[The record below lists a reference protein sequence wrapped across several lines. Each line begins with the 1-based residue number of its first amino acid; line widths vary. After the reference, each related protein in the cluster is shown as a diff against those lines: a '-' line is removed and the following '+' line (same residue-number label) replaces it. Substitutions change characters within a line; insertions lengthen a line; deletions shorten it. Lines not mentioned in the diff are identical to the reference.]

1 MANILE
7 DTVNFGFGLF
17 AYSREKLEDLVEKL
31 VDNGKVEKKDARA
44 FMQELVS
51 KGDEQRKEIKQYV
64 KDEVNDAVSAVNVKG
79 GGLTKEDIR
88 EIVRE
93 EIAKAKAE

>member
-17 AYSREKLEDLVEKL
+17 AYSRDKLEEIVEKL
-31 VDNGKVEKKDARA
+31 VDNGKVEKKDARE
-44 FMQELVS
+44 FMKELVE
-51 KGDEQRKEIKQYV
+51 KGDEQRREIKKYV
-64 KDEVNDAVSAVNVKG
+64 KDEVNEAVSAVNVRG
-79 GGLTKEDIR
+79 EGITKEDIR

-93 EIAKAKAE
+93 ELAKARE

>member
-7 DTVNFGFGLF
+7 DTVNVGFGLF

-31 VDNGKVEKKDARA
+31 VDNGKVEKKDART
-44 FMQELVS
+44 FLQELAD
-51 KGDEQRKEIKQYV
+51 KGNEQRKAIKQYV
-64 KDEVNDAVSAVNVKG
+64 KDEVHDAVSAVNAKG
-79 GGLTKEDIR
+79 GGLTKEEIR

-93 EIAKAKAE
+93 EIAKAKTE